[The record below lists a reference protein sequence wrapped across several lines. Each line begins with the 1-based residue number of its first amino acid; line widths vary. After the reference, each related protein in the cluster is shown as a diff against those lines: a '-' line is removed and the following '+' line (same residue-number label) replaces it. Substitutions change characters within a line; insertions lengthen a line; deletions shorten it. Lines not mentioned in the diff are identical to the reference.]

1 MAGIFPES
9 TNKKLRNSCPHEPAA
24 LVREWMK
31 RWFLKK
37 GKGNCMEYLR
47 IVIEGILGL
56 AILAICVALFGVI
69 LGDRQF
75 YLQNN
80 FFGYIAAVV
89 LMATIYRLYS
99 AQKMQ
104 KSRERAE
111 EKEWEQ
117 TARKKA
123 ENRRRKK
130 KRK

>member
-1 MAGIFPES
+1 
-9 TNKKLRNSCPHEPAA
+9 
-24 LVREWMK
+24 
-31 RWFLKK
+31 
-37 GKGNCMEYLR
+37 MEYLR

-69 LGDRQF
+69 LGDHQF